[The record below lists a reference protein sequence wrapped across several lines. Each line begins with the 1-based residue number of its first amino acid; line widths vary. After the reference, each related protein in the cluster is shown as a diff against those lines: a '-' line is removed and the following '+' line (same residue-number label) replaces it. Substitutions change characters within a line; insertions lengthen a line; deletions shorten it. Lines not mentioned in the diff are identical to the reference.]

1 MENLELQDFTIQ
13 PGMIDKSQFEK
24 INDYALDIKAKYQD
38 LKLNDDNLSELKDVH
53 ARLNKL
59 ITSLETERKRVKQ
72 LWNKP
77 YEEFESAYKKAVQP
91 INEAKAL
98 INNQIT
104 DYETKRK
111 NDHIDSVNEWFEKE
125 ARDMAPGLYEFVSS
139 HPAIKARVFKAEYY
153 NLTYSA
159 IKREDETR
167 KALREVHQ
175 TIEQIA
181 DDTELLDIYAEIG
194 SYIDAISERKARRE
208 RQEKL
213 KRQLASS
220 SASKPE
226 HDTKAEP
233 EQMPYEEATK
243 PAMHT
248 VSFDFPCA
256 LTDDDLK
263 PAAFTRRFKGPK
275 YRLLALFE
283 IAKKLD
289 LEVIKVNK

>member
-1 MENLELQDFTIQ
+1 MENLELQDFTIK

-24 INDYALDIKAKYQD
+24 INEYALDIKAKYQD
-38 LKLNDDNLSELKDVH
+38 LKLSDDNLSELKDVH

-59 ITSLETERKRVKQ
+59 INSLETERKRVKS

-77 YEEFESAYKKAVQP
+77 YEEFETAYKKAVQP

-139 HPAIKARVFKAEYY
+139 HPAIKAKALKAEYY

-159 IKREDETR
+159 NKREEEVR
-167 KALREVHQ
+167 KALREIHQ

-181 DDTELLDIYAEIG
+181 DDTELLDIYAELG
-194 SYIDAISERKARRE
+194 SYIDAIAERKARRE

-213 KRQLASS
+213 KRLQQVAAS
-220 SASKPE
+220 SKPE
-226 HDTKAEP
+226 PNPSTR
-233 EQMPYEEATK
+233 EETDR
-243 PAMHT
+243 AMHT

-256 LTDDDLK
+256 VNDDDLQ

-275 YRLLALFE
+275 YRLLALLE
-283 IAKKLD
+283 IAKKLE
-289 LEVIKVNK
+289 LEVIKVDK

>member
-1 MENLELQDFTIQ
+1 MENLELQDFTI
-13 PGMIDKSQFEK
+13 K
-24 INDYALDIKAKYQD
+24 
-38 LKLNDDNLSELKDVH
+38 
-53 ARLNKL
+53 LNKL
-59 ITSLETERKRVKQ
+59 ITALETERKRVKS

-77 YEEFESAYKKAVQP
+77 YEEFETAYKKAVQP

-139 HPAIKARVFKAEYY
+139 HPAIKAKALKAEYY

-159 IKREDETR
+159 NKREEEVR
-167 KALREVHQ
+167 KTLREIHQ

-181 DDTELLDIYAEIG
+181 DDTELLDIYAELG
-194 SYIDAISERKARRE
+194 SYIDAIAERKARRE

-213 KRQLASS
+213 KRLQQAAASNDCS
-220 SASKPE
+220 PSSKPE
-226 HDTKAEP
+226 PNPSTR
-233 EQMPYEEATK
+233 EETDR
-243 PAMHT
+243 AMHT

-256 LTDDDLK
+256 VNDDDLQ

-275 YRLLALFE
+275 YRLLALLE
-283 IAKKLD
+283 IAKKLE
-289 LEVIKVNK
+289 LEVIKVDK